1 MIYKIEIGSNVV
13 YTSDKEVDIIDK
25 MILKQVL
32 QKYNTDK
39 SAELLSK
46 QG

>member
-1 MIYKIEIGSNVV
+1 MIYRIEIGSNVI
-13 YTSDKEVDIIDK
+13 YTSEKGVDIIDK
-25 MILKQVL
+25 MILKQAL

-46 QG
+46 